1 LTRAWDKKR
10 QEIKT
15 EHTIF
20 IHWNY
25 SNARGARH
33 CTSLSWQLLCKQQF
47 AIARS
52 KERGAWC
59 CTSIVS
65 GSCCAKRQSLVI
77 ARSKAWIFG
86 YAHLL
91 LCKKNLLSLD
101 QRRWAFH
108 ILAAAVQKKHFA
120 SARSRVQGVRR
131 CTSISW
137 QLQHNSTGKC

>member
-65 GSCCAKRQSLVI
+65 DSCCAKR
-77 ARSKAWIFG
+77 AWW
-86 YAHLL
+86 L
-91 LCKKNLLSLD
+91 LD
-101 QRRWAFH
+101 QRHGFLVMH
-108 ILAAAVQKKHFA
+108 ICCCAKRTCYH
-120 SARSRVQGVRR
+120 
-131 CTSISW
+131 
-137 QLQHNSTGKC
+137 